1 MISLKK
7 LCSRVDYIWVEE
19 AYIYMDVRRRRLD
32 KFVEKYDML
41 FKRVE
46 ILSCISFHMNKIVL
60 CENNKEQ

>member
-1 MISLKK
+1 
-7 LCSRVDYIWVEE
+7 
-19 AYIYMDVRRRRLD
+19 MDVRRRRLD

-46 ILSCISFHMNKIVL
+46 ILSCISFDMNKIVL